1 MPSLQVSITKHAPIP
16 CQPSRPQLLRWSQ
29 LPQMICQPHV
39 PITNWVLQT
48 QSHPF
53 AVLVPQASFAE
64 WALQDSAAFPPGIKC
79 RTGPVDLNCSA
90 SKLAINCSAGL
101 TGLID
106 SAVLQ
111 SQTCCARPT
120 GSNFKLGPPC
130 LNYKASRPGFNCY
143 SGSLGLN
150 CWFSLW
156 AFIIKLALE
165 ASIVMMARL
174 VSIAPVHNSSAVL
187 SRLQL
192 LYWPFL
198 PQLLCKPSWSRWQC
212 WLQGTLTFPAS
223 VTTDGP
229 SSLNCFVNH
238 QSLHYN

>member
-53 AVLVPQASFAE
+53 AILVPQASFAE

-198 PQLLCKPSWSRWQC
+198 PQLLRKPSWSQWQC